1 MIRDMEMS
9 CDEYVMSKSGKDIR
23 AVYGRALLGFAMNKR
38 ILAAGSLC
46 FGESGVRRRVKN
58 IMTYRKNKKW
68 MGAVAVVV
76 FLLAGCSCLTDA
88 VGQQDTKDAAQTESV
103 SEKGKYTKSLAKAEI
118 KGVTVEV
125 MYASQKKIENNPKS
139 MYYDDGEFYIQTKKE
154 NDILDTMKLTKE
166 RFGVENKIAFTP
178 EFSLQ
183 ISDYDKDGEN
193 NDFSLGQGQT
203 PVTELGNWMNY
214 AFFGIG
220 ENGSIKQYLLGKNKT
235 PYIATIPGG
244 YSKAFDRKKKN
255 ILYYSLEK
263 AEVASTYIALS

>member
-1 MIRDMEMS
+1 
-9 CDEYVMSKSGKDIR
+9 
-23 AVYGRALLGFAMNKR
+23 
-38 ILAAGSLC
+38 
-46 FGESGVRRRVKN
+46 
-58 IMTYRKNKKW
+58 MTYRKNKKW

-76 FLLAGCSCLTDA
+76 FLLAGCSCMTDA

-103 SEKGKYTKSLAKAEI
+103 SEKEKYTKSLAKAEI

-139 MYYDDGEFYIQTKKE
+139 MYYDDGEFYIQTKKG

-235 PYIATIPGG
+235 PYIATIPSG